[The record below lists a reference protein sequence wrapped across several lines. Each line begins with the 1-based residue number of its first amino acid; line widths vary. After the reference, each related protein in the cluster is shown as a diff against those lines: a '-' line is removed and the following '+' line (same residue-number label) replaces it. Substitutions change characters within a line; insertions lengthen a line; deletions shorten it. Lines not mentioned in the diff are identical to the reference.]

1 MNLIQELG
9 LDSQLKFINS
19 KTGMFFNSRF
29 YKFSKPL
36 DLLSFKPLPFID
48 RLRLG
53 FLTLYVRRIKNWK
66 KLESLSAVDWL
77 KKIGGKKVFYVVWLP
92 LLKGKFGKF
101 YEEVSAVWFWNKIK
115 LRGGSRDNSG
125 TEKLVYLHGG
135 FKQIEEKLKE
145 SICKSS
151 GNIFLNTY
159 IKKIDSNQE
168 KLIVHDQNNRE
179 FEFDRILY
187 TGSSIQFAEL
197 LDNSFRENR
206 RSSSFISYRNKLKQI
221 RYLGNVCIVLE
232 LSKSLSDL
240 YWMNVNDPN
249 FPFVGVIE
257 HTNLIS
263 KDLYNNNNIVYLSKY
278 LEIDDEVF
286 SMNEI
291 DLRDLC
297 IKSLKVM
304 FKDFHEDLILEFKVW
319 REKYSQPIVTKN
331 YSEFIPSNTTPV
343 KNLYFSSMCQIYPE
357 DRGTNYAVREGLKIS
372 KFIEQ
377 EIKKGKE

>member
-1 MNLIQELG
+1 
-9 LDSQLKFINS
+9 
-19 KTGMFFNSRF
+19 
-29 YKFSKPL
+29 
-36 DLLSFKPLPFID
+36 
-48 RLRLG
+48 
-53 FLTLYVRRIKNWK
+53 
-66 KLESLSAVDWL
+66 
-77 KKIGGKKVFYVVWLP
+77 
-92 LLKGKFGKF
+92 
-101 YEEVSAVWFWNKIK
+101 
-115 LRGGSRDNSG
+115 
-125 TEKLVYLHGG
+125 
-135 FKQIEEKLKE
+135 
-145 SICKSS
+145 
-151 GNIFLNTY
+151 
-159 IKKIDSNQE
+159 
-168 KLIVHDQNNRE
+168 
-179 FEFDRILY
+179 
-187 TGSSIQFAEL
+187 
-197 LDNSFRENR
+197 
-206 RSSSFISYRNKLKQI
+206 
-221 RYLGNVCIVLE
+221 
-232 LSKSLSDL
+232 
-240 YWMNVNDPN
+240 MNVNDPN